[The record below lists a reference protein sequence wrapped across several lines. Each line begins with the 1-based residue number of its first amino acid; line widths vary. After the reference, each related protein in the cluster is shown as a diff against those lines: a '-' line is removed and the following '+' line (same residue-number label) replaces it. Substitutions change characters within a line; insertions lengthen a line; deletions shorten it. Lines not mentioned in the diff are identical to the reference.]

1 MVYLCYT
8 FSIGEKAGCMKIV
21 VLCLSVAVGVSVL
34 VAGCSDDAV
43 DDGGSVL
50 SQASSS
56 VTSAGSTSSVNSA
69 SVGSSSSQSV
79 TVSSASSV
87 SFGPLEPALV
97 ELFEDGVPPAGW
109 TKLGVYSES
118 QAGYSCGT
126 NGLAAGTYGVK
137 LSGSA
142 DDTSWLM
149 TPDISVLGAVAV
161 TFWYRGG
168 AYYSGPDLG
177 LRTEV
182 SSDGSVFTQI
192 GKESH
197 ATATYAQAGPYVVPA
212 GTKHIRVWYLKH
224 SSYNVTIDAFA
235 IWKNR

>member
-1 MVYLCYT
+1 MKSLVVCLC
-8 FSIGEKAGCMKIV
+8 
-21 VLCLSVAVGVSVL
+21 VAVGAFVL
-34 VAGCSDDAV
+34 VAGCGDDAA
-43 DDGGSVL
+43 DDGGTLL

-56 VTSAGSTSSVNSA
+56 VSSAGGTSSVTSA
-69 SVGSSSSQSV
+69 SSAASSSQSQ

-87 SFGPLEPALV
+87 SFGQLQAALV

-126 NGLAAGTYGVK
+126 NGQAAGVYGCK

-142 DDTSWLM
+142 DDTSWIA
-149 TPDISVLGAVAV
+149 TADVSALGAVAV

-168 AYYSGPDLG
+168 AYYSGSDLG

-182 SSDGSVFTQI
+182 STDGSVYTQI

-197 ATATYAQAGPYVVPA
+197 ATATYAQAGPYAVPA

-224 SSYNVTIDAFA
+224 SSYNVTIDALV
-235 IWKNR
+235 IWKNK

>member
-1 MVYLCYT
+1 MKSLVVCLC
-8 FSIGEKAGCMKIV
+8 
-21 VLCLSVAVGVSVL
+21 VAVGAFVL
-34 VAGCSDDAV
+34 VAGCGDDAA
-43 DDGGSVL
+43 DDGGTLL

-56 VTSAGSTSSVNSA
+56 VSSAGGTSSVTSA
-69 SVGSSSSQSV
+69 SSAASSSQSQ

-87 SFGPLEPALV
+87 SFGQLQAALV

-126 NGLAAGTYGVK
+126 NGQAAGVYGCK

-142 DDTSWLM
+142 DDTSWIA
-149 TPDISVLGAVAV
+149 TRDISALGAVAV

-168 AYYSGPDLG
+168 AYYSGSDLG

-182 SSDGSVFTQI
+182 STDGAVYTQI

-197 ATATYAQAGPYVVPA
+197 ATATYAQAGPYAVPA

-224 SSYNVTIDAFA
+224 SSYNVTINALV
-235 IWKNR
+235 IWKNK

>member
-1 MVYLCYT
+1 MKLVV
-8 FSIGEKAGCMKIV
+8 FVVFGMASILAMGTGC
-21 VLCLSVAVGVSVL
+21 G
-34 VAGCSDDAV
+34 DDAA
-43 DDGGSVL
+43 DDGGTLL

-56 VTSAGSTSSVNSA
+56 VSSAGGTSSVTSA
-69 SVGSSSSQSV
+69 SSAASSSQSQ

-87 SFGPLEPALV
+87 SFGQLQAALV

-126 NGLAAGTYGVK
+126 NGQAAGVYGCK

-142 DDTSWLM
+142 DDTSWIA
-149 TPDISVLGAVAV
+149 TRDISALGAVAV

-168 AYYSGPDLG
+168 AYYSGSDLG

-182 SSDGSVFTQI
+182 STDGSVYTQI

-197 ATATYAQAGPYVVPA
+197 ATATYAQAGPYAVPA

-224 SSYNVTIDAFA
+224 SSYNVTIDALV
-235 IWKNR
+235 IWKNQ